1 MPATTGAEPV
11 AKRGGDAGIQFELP
25 ASDGLAAW
33 PPDSGNAALMTR
45 STLMAMFGYGAL
57 AAVLLACLYL
67 VSLFA
72 AVVARIKKD
81 GESLARTR
89 ILRPRVRLAGHS
101 GQDLAVLRPAA
112 RSDA

>member
-1 MPATTGAEPV
+1 
-11 AKRGGDAGIQFELP
+11 
-25 ASDGLAAW
+25 
-33 PPDSGNAALMTR
+33 MTR

-67 VSLFA
+67 ISLFA

-89 ILRPRVRLAGHS
+89 ILRPRVRLAGHQVRIS
-101 GQDLAVLRPAA
+101 PFSALPRGATLDIRRARIIGQA
-112 RSDA
+112 